1 MAVKKNKKANKY
13 SAKTKTKKLDD
24 VVLENSQEQ
33 LEETSPEKI
42 KKEIKEPRLKKLLF
56 KKEKL
61 RSFRK
66 NYGAQVS
73 DDSRLFISQIES
85 EKYAIIEHSQ
95 SEERVKKIKTNT
107 QSKSKKKKWL
117 NFLYFALNVVVIA
130 IVLWVQ
136 LAKESNPMES
146 LASILDINWW
156 FILAAVATFLICM
169 VMDQLKYSILIKKAT
184 GNFRFNLSYKM
195 AVVGRHYD
203 IITPLSTG
211 GQPFQIFYAHKYGI
225 KVGESTS
232 IALGRYM
239 LYQIIYFMCITFFL
253 VRNFFTGTLDAA
265 MGDVAGGV
273 VSTLSWI
280 GYACCAVVIFT
291 VFFVSLNR
299 RAGAGF
305 VAGVFKLLNKIKIGK
320 FKIFKDYKSAFVGAM
335 KTVNSWQK
343 TTKKYSKSF
352 SVLFINIVCSLIYFF
367 SWYIMPYFVFCAF
380 NGWDPSMIMHIMTIA
395 IMVDLTSAF
404 NPIPMGIGT
413 ADLSFTVLYGSL
425 FASGAQVWALIIWRI
440 LTYYIYIIQGLL
452 MLTYDYVIGDKRLA
466 KNKEFWM
473 LPYRQR
479 VKIKLREAREKLRI
493 KIKKK
498 DKEV

>member
-1 MAVKKNKKANKY
+1 MAVKKNKKTNKY
-13 SAKTKTKKLDD
+13 SGKTKTKKLDD

-33 LEETSPEKI
+33 LEESSPKKI
-42 KKEIKEPRLKKLLF
+42 ERNINESKLKKLLY

-61 RSFRK
+61 RYLRK

-85 EKYAIIEHSQ
+85 ERYAVIENSQ
-95 SEERVKKIKTNT
+95 KEERVKKIKTNT

-117 NFLYFALNVVVIA
+117 NFLYFALNIVVIA

-136 LAKESNPMES
+136 LAKESDPMES

-156 FILAAVATFLICM
+156 FILAAVATFLVCM

-184 GNFRFNLSYKM
+184 GNFRFALSYKM
-195 AVVGRHYD
+195 AIVGRHYD

-225 KVGESTS
+225 KVGEATS

-239 LYQIIYFMCITFFL
+239 FYQIIYFICVSFFL
-253 VRNFFTGTLDAA
+253 FRNFFTGALSTS
-265 MGDVAGGV
+265 MGDVAGGL
-273 VSTLSWI
+273 VSTLNWI
-280 GYACCAVVIFT
+280 GYICCAVVIFS

-305 VAGVFKLLNKIKIGK
+305 VAWVFKLLNKIKIGN
-320 FKIFKDYKSAFVGAM
+320 FKIIKDYKTAFVNTM
-335 KTVNSWQK
+335 KTVNGWQS

-352 SVLFINIVCSLIYFF
+352 SVLFINTVCSLIYFF

-380 NGWDPSMIMHIMTIA
+380 NGWDPSMIMTIMTIA
-395 IMVDLTSAF
+395 VMVDLTSAF

-452 MLTYDYVIGDKRLA
+452 MLTYDYTIGDKRLA

-479 VKIKLREAREKLRI
+479 MRIKLREAREKLRL
-493 KIKKK
+493 KNKKE

>member
-1 MAVKKNKKANKY
+1 MAVKKNTKTNKY
-13 SAKTKTKKLDD
+13 SKKTKKLDD

-33 LEETSPEKI
+33 LEKTSSEKI
-42 KKEIKEPRLKKLLF
+42 KRVLDTSKLKKLLY

-61 RSFRK
+61 RYFRK

-73 DDSRLFISQIES
+73 DDGRLFISLIES
-85 EKYAIIEHSQ
+85 EKYAVIEHSQ

-117 NFLYFALNVVVIA
+117 NFLYFALNIVVIA

-156 FILAAVATFLICM
+156 FILAAVATFFICM

-184 GNFRFNLSYKM
+184 GNFRFNLSYKV
-195 AVVGRHYD
+195 AIVGRHYD

-211 GQPFQIFYAHKYGI
+211 GQPFQIFYTHKYGI

-239 LYQIIYFMCITFFL
+239 FYQIIYFICVSVFL
-253 VRNFFTGTLDAA
+253 FRNFFTGTLDAA
-265 MGDVAGGV
+265 MGDVAGGL

-320 FKIFKDYKSAFVGAM
+320 FKIFKDYKSAFVGTM

-352 SVLFINIVCSLIYFF
+352 SVLFINVVCSLVYFF
-367 SWYIMPYFVFCAF
+367 SWYIMPYFIYCAF

-395 IMVDLTSAF
+395 VMVDLTSAF

-425 FASGAQVWALIIWRI
+425 FAGGAQVWALIIWRI

-452 MLTYDYVIGDKRLA
+452 MLTYDYTIGDKRLA

-479 VKIKLREAREKLRI
+479 VKIKLRQAREKLRL
-493 KIKKK
+493 KSKKN
-498 DKEV
+498 KEV